1 MIHKRNQK
9 DEELNALNEKLRQ
22 LKESKEKLHQE
33 TAAIQTEMKT
43 YEALLNG

>member
-1 MIHKRNQK
+1 MVVKRNQK
-9 DEELNALNEKLRQ
+9 DEELRVLNEKLRQ